1 MFNFFSLIDFLLL
14 VYTPDESWGNRMIF
28 AFDDQTFIS
37 PVQNLRG
44 SDIYSL
50 FVVLCSSALLAWK
63 LSHSHAPIGLRW
75 TSSAM
80 THDSWEAIKCSPPE
94 TGCSKNL
101 ALIRWNIW
109 RHEALRSRDF
119 LEKKLFRRNRS
130 DDWWSEFLPV
140 YFSLW
145 FPDNSLHRGMWFL
158 VLLVAWITAC
168 KLMCSND

>member
-1 MFNFFSLIDFLLL
+1 MKAGGIGWFLRLMTKPLFLLYKICEAQTSIAYSSSFVRL
-14 VYTPDESWGNRMIF
+14 RCLRESSRI
-28 AFDDQTFIS
+28 
-37 PVQNLRG
+37 
-44 SDIYSL
+44 
-50 FVVLCSSALLAWK
+50 
-63 LSHSHAPIGLRW
+63 HIGLRW

-80 THDSWEAIKCSPPE
+80 THDSWKAIKCSPPE

-101 ALIRWNIW
+101 ARIRWNIW